1 MAIVGL
7 TMVRIAQ
14 VDPLTQAIVPKE
26 KSVLGTDILEIDE
39 RFFGT
44 KTANI
49 TGIEGSVT
57 KTFGNNVQMDAMVGG
72 AAPAIALDIN
82 NLGFDIS
89 QGLIG
94 RVSDGKGGYDT
105 IGSKP
110 HFAVSVESQTID
122 RKESVFFNFGN
133 GVFTAP
139 TQNIGTDTENQTR
152 EDDNLTFTALSTNAF
167 KNKEPYKNYYTGEEG
182 FDMAHMYEETFGGY
196 KLETGSVT
204 PPKQGGDGK

>member
-14 VDPLTQAIVPKE
+14 IDPLTQAIVPKE

-49 TGIEGSVT
+49 TGIEGT
-57 KTFGNNVQMDAMVGG
+57 LAKIYGNNVQMDVTIGG
-72 AAPAIALDIN
+72 ASPAIALDIN
-82 NLGFDIS
+82 NLGFEIS
-89 QGLIG
+89 QGLVG
-94 RVSDGKGGYDT
+94 RLSDGKGGFVSD
-105 IGSKP
+105 GSKP

-139 TQNIGTDTENQTR
+139 TQNVGTDTENQTR
-152 EDDNLTFTALSTNAF
+152 EDDNLTFTALSTKAF
-167 KNKEPYKNYYTGEEG
+167 GKEPFKPYYTGGED
-182 FDMAHMYEETFGGY
+182 FDKANMYKETFGGY

-204 PPKQGGDGK
+204 PPEQGGDDK